1 MQILT
6 YETMPENT
14 DLTNAKAVRR
24 VHCNSRTYTKL
35 FDIRRRVCIQRL
47 TCNSI
52 CVQFLTQFRIPLQN
66 CINCEI

>member
-24 VHCNSRTYTKL
+24 VHCKQL
-35 FDIRRRVCIQRL
+35 
-47 TCNSI
+47 
-52 CVQFLTQFRIPLQN
+52 
-66 CINCEI
+66 